1 MTCALEKLVNA
12 SPWLLGQERGWN
24 DGLFLHTKI
33 VGSGN
38 ILGDSEISEWM
49 RIDIKNILFP
59 IYDFKV
65 YLNFGYQGTF

>member
-38 ILGDSEISEWM
+38 ILRDSDLFILEI
-49 RIDIKNILFP
+49 DK
-59 IYDFKV
+59 D
-65 YLNFGYQGTF
+65 